1 MEIQSPLYLLF
12 LIVLPFLILWY
23 HKKGKKK
30 EALFLISSKQF
41 FSKDIINS
49 GRKRNLLLRAFQL
62 LILLLIIIG
71 LSRPRIVD
79 KITETSVEVVD
90 MILVL
95 DISSSML
102 ADDFQPNRLEAVKKT
117 AIKFIDSRKSDRIG
131 IIVFAGESFIQCPLT
146 VDKSVLKSLIDEI
159 NIVSKEY
166 DGTAVGMAIA
176 NATNRLRKSQVKSK
190 VMVLLSDGSNNSGE
204 IDPRTAA
211 ELALQYG
218 IKIYTIGAGTN
229 QAFTRIPGR
238 GLIKNEIDEETL
250 KFIANKTGGKFF
262 RATDIKALESIY
274 NEIDILERSEIE
286 VKKYSK
292 YTEIYIWVLLPAL
305 ILGLLMEI
313 YKDLFLGVCF
323 NVFSL

>member
-1 MEIQSPLYLLF
+1 M
-12 LIVLPFLILWY
+12 LWY
-23 HKKGKKK
+23 RKNGKNN
-30 EALFLISSKQF
+30 EAVFLISSKEF
-41 FSKDIINS
+41 LSKRIINS
-49 GRKRNLLLRAFQL
+49 GRKKNTLLKSAQL
-62 LILLLIIIG
+62 LILILIIIG
-71 LSRPRIVD
+71 LSRPRLID
-79 KITETSVEVVD
+79 KVTETSVEVVD

-117 AIKFIDSRKSDRIG
+117 AINFINSRQSDRIG

-166 DGTAVGMAIA
+166 DGTAIGMAIA
-176 NATNRLRKSQVKSK
+176 NATNRLRKSLVKSK

-211 ELALQYG
+211 ELALQYD

-250 KFIANKTGGKFF
+250 KYIANKTGGKFF

-274 NEIDILERSEIE
+274 NEIDTLERSEIE
-286 VKKYSK
+286 VKQYSN
-292 YTEIYIWVLLPAL
+292 YTEIYIWILFPAL
-305 ILGLLMEI
+305 ILGLFIEF
-313 YKDLFLGVCF
+313 YKRFFLRSMF
-323 NVFSL
+323 

>member
-1 MEIQSPLYLLF
+1 MEIQSPLYLLLLTF
-12 LIVLPFLILWY
+12 LPFLIFWY
-23 HKKGKKK
+23 QKNGKNN
-30 EALFLISSKQF
+30 EAVFLISSKEF
-41 FSKDIINS
+41 LSEGIINS
-49 GRKRNLLLRAFQL
+49 GRKKNILLKSGQL
-62 LILLLIIIG
+62 LILILIIIG
-71 LSRPRIVD
+71 LSRPRLID
-79 KITETSVEVVD
+79 KVTETSVEVVD

-102 ADDFQPNRLEAVKKT
+102 ADDFQPNRLEAVKIT
-117 AIKFIDSRKSDRIG
+117 AANFINSRKSDRIG

-166 DGTAVGMAIA
+166 DGTAIGMAIA
-176 NATNRLRKSQVKSK
+176 NATNRLRKSLVKSK

-204 IDPRTAA
+204 IDPRTSA
-211 ELALQYG
+211 ELASQYG

-250 KFIANKTGGKFF
+250 KYIANKTGGKFF

-274 NEIDILERSEIE
+274 NEIDALERSEIE
-286 VKKYSK
+286 VKEYSN
-292 YTEIYIWVLLPAL
+292 YTEMYIWILFPAL
-305 ILGLLMEI
+305 ILGLFMEI
-313 YKDLFLGVCF
+313 YKRFILRSMF
-323 NVFSL
+323 

>member
-1 MEIQSPLYLLF
+1 M
-12 LIVLPFLILWY
+12 
-23 HKKGKKK
+23 
-30 EALFLISSKQF
+30 ISSKEF
-41 FSKDIINS
+41 LSERIINS
-49 GRKRNLLLRAFQL
+49 GRKKNILLKSGQL
-62 LILLLIIIG
+62 LILILIIVG
-71 LSRPRIVD
+71 LSRPRLID

-117 AIKFIDSRKSDRIG
+117 AANFINSRKSDRIG

-166 DGTAVGMAIA
+166 DGTAIGMAIA
-176 NATNRLRKSQVKSK
+176 NATNRLRKSSVKSK

-204 IDPRTAA
+204 IDPRTSA
-211 ELALQYG
+211 ELASQYG

-250 KFIANKTGGKFF
+250 KFIANKTGG
-262 RATDIKALESIY
+262 
-274 NEIDILERSEIE
+274 N
-286 VKKYSK
+286 
-292 YTEIYIWVLLPAL
+292 
-305 ILGLLMEI
+305 
-313 YKDLFLGVCF
+313 FLGQQI
-323 NVFSL
+323 

>member
-1 MEIQSPLYLLF
+1 M
-12 LIVLPFLILWY
+12 LWY
-23 HKKGKKK
+23 RKNGKNN
-30 EALFLISSKQF
+30 EAVFLISSKEF
-41 FSKDIINS
+41 LSERIINS
-49 GRKRNLLLRAFQL
+49 GRKKNTLLKSAQL
-62 LILLLIIIG
+62 LILILIIIG
-71 LSRPRIVD
+71 LSRPRLID
-79 KITETSVEVVD
+79 KVTETSVEVVD

-117 AIKFIDSRKSDRIG
+117 ATNFINSRKSDRIG

-166 DGTAVGMAIA
+166 DGTAIGMAIA
-176 NATNRLRKSQVKSK
+176 NATNRLRKSLVKSK

-204 IDPRTAA
+204 IDPRTSA
-211 ELALQYG
+211 ELASQYD

-274 NEIDILERSEIE
+274 NEIDTLERSEIE
-286 VKKYSK
+286 VKEYSN
-292 YTEIYIWVLLPAL
+292 YTEIYIWILFPAL
-305 ILGLLMEI
+305 ILGLFIEF
-313 YKDLFLGVCF
+313 YKRFFLRSMF
-323 NVFSL
+323 

>member
-1 MEIQSPLYLLF
+1 MEIKSPFYLLF
-12 LIVLPFLILWY
+12 LTIIPFLVLWY
-23 HKKGKKK
+23 QKKGKKN
-30 EALFLISSKQF
+30 EAIFLISSKQF
-41 FSKDIINS
+41 LSERIINS
-49 GRKRNLLLRAFQL
+49 GRKKNTLLKSGQL
-62 LILLLIIIG
+62 LTLILIIIG
-71 LSRPRIVD
+71 LSRPQLID
-79 KITETSVEVVD
+79 KIKETSVEVVD

-117 AIKFIDSRKSDRIG
+117 AINFINSRQSDRIG

-166 DGTAVGMAIA
+166 DGTAIGMAIA
-176 NATNRLRKSQVKSK
+176 NATNRLRKSLVKSK

-204 IDPRTAA
+204 IDPRTSA
-211 ELALQYG
+211 ELASQYD

-229 QAFTRIPGR
+229 QAYTRIPGR

-250 KFIANKTGGKFF
+250 MFIANKTGGKFF

-274 NEIDILERSEIE
+274 NEIDTLERSEIE
-286 VKKYSK
+286 VKEYSN
-292 YTEIYIWVLLPAL
+292 YTEIYIWILFPAL
-305 ILGLLMEI
+305 ILGLFIEI
-313 YKDLFLGVCF
+313 YKRFILRSMF
-323 NVFSL
+323 

>member
-1 MEIQSPLYLLF
+1 MEIQSPFYLFFLVIIPSLLF
-12 LIVLPFLILWY
+12 WY
-23 HKKGKKK
+23 QKKGKKN
-30 EALFLISSKQF
+30 EAVFFISSKQF
-41 FSKDIINS
+41 LSEGIINS
-49 GRKRNLLLRAFQL
+49 GRKKNILLKSGQL
-62 LILLLIIIG
+62 LSIFLIIVG
-71 LSRPRIVD
+71 LSRPQLVD

-117 AIKFIDSRKSDRIG
+117 AVNFINSRKSDRIG

-146 VDKSVLKSLIDEI
+146 VDKLVLKSLIDEI

-166 DGTAVGMAIA
+166 DGTAIGMAIA
-176 NATNRLRKSQVKSK
+176 NATNRLRKSLVKSK

-211 ELALQYG
+211 ELALQYD

-274 NEIDILERSEIE
+274 NEIDTLERSEIE
-286 VKKYSK
+286 VKEYSN
-292 YTEIYIWVLLPAL
+292 YTEIYIWILFPAL
-305 ILGLLMEI
+305 ILGLFIEF
-313 YKDLFLGVCF
+313 YKRFFLRSMF
-323 NVFSL
+323 

>member
-1 MEIQSPLYLLF
+1 MEIQSPFYLFFLVIIPSLLF
-12 LIVLPFLILWY
+12 WY
-23 HKKGKKK
+23 QKKGKKN
-30 EALFLISSKQF
+30 EAVFFISSKQF
-41 FSKDIINS
+41 LSEGIINS
-49 GRKRNLLLRAFQL
+49 GRKKNILLKSGQL
-62 LILLLIIIG
+62 LSIFLIIVA
-71 LSRPRIVD
+71 LSRPQLVD

-117 AIKFIDSRKSDRIG
+117 AVNFINSRKSDRIG

-146 VDKSVLKSLIDEI
+146 VDKLVLKSLIDEI

-166 DGTAVGMAIA
+166 DGTAIGMAIA
-176 NATNRLRKSQVKSK
+176 NATNRLRKSLVKSK

-211 ELALQYG
+211 ELALQYD

-274 NEIDILERSEIE
+274 NEIDTLERSEIE
-286 VKKYSK
+286 VKEYAN
-292 YTEIYIWVLLPAL
+292 YTEIYIWILFPAL
-305 ILGLLMEI
+305 ILGLFIEF
-313 YKDLFLGVCF
+313 YKRFFLRSMF
-323 NVFSL
+323 